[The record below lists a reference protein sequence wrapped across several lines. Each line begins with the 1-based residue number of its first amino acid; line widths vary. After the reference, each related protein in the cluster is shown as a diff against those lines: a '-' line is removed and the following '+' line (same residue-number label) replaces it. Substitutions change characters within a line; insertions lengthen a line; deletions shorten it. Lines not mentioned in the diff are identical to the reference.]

1 MKRTIQLFCLI
12 SMIALLGAFPARQVS
27 NPPAASHW
35 LNGDK
40 GQWTLN
46 SVEKENFPKG
56 ASVKTIF
63 DEAAV
68 DCFIGST
75 WNLTG
80 SGKGSITFSQSGSSC
95 SPGAVRDI
103 FWSINQDPGTTS
115 FQFQFK
121 KIMPGD
127 RAKDV
132 TAGYSLDLVSANNN
146 GLVLS
151 MPLNVNGETSY
162 LVFHFSKNQ

>member
-12 SMIALLGAFPARQVS
+12 SMIALLGACTARQVNNS
-27 NPPAASHW
+27 PTASSW
-35 LNGDK
+35 RNGVK

-46 SVEKENFPKG
+46 SVEKENFPTG